1 MGERLISLQAHASHV
16 PPEALDMDEVLNLQK
31 RVYDMKRS
39 SMYGEEIEDGAF
51 SWRIST
57 RVTLP
62 HGWGKP

>member
-1 MGERLISLQAHASHV
+1 MS